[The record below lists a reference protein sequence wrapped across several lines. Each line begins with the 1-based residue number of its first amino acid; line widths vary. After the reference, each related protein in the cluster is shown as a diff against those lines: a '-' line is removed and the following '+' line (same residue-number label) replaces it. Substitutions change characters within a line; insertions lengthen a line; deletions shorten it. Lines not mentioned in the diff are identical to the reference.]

1 MREYPRQIPTL
12 NENPVLSPAKVAPHS
27 TTMRAWRKLATT
39 VRILPWQRD
48 ASADPPAD
56 DQDLGS
62 TLQLVP
68 SPASDEWQPK
78 PEPDILEDG
87 APKQILRAASPEF
100 MKWMLSKL
108 GALGANVATLT
119 THDAVHGLGAK
130 WEKTLH
136 EERGFGYG
144 PPTSPACIRAITAP
158 GQTSLYYFVTQH
170 PKGEALREELRKE
183 FGEDWQ
189 RQCFGRATHMLSHS
203 WGMPFAGFINALG
216 EVPPGS
222 FVWNDIL
229 AINQHGDAG
238 PLARAAMIADLN
250 SLEPVIRFTK
260 RVVLYFD
267 PIESPAPL
275 KRVWCLYEIMT
286 LVTTE
291 GFELMLGFTSEGRK
305 ELLKLADGFAL
316 KGGQKDTADVK
327 ASINKL
333 NKTIKAISSRKA
345 TATVPSDEKMIK
357 GMIEKKMGYAKFDNK
372 VKDALTEVWQGF
384 IGLVELRT
392 AAATPGLAKDA
403 DAFVK
408 VLKRVGK
415 RTLPRDD
422 IPFKSSSLNL
432 SGKKLGANEAHALGS
447 VLRSAKNLTS
457 LDLLRNNLGVQ
468 GASAIVDAAK
478 GKAQLATL
486 CGIKPEETERTFKYQ
501 GLNDGDA
508 VLLAFDLQ
516 THTALSNDLGVQ
528 GASAVVDAARES
540 TARNPLWHQTEEPSD
555 FSGLNAGDAVLS
567 PSTWRRT
574 RPSPRSICSGTI
586 MWKAPVPSWTPQRR
600 KHSSQPF
607 ATSNRRRRSA
617 TSQSN
622 EIESS

>member
-1 MREYPRQIPTL
+1 MREYPRQQIPTL
-12 NENPVLSPAKVAPHS
+12 NENPVLPPAKVAPHS
-27 TTMRAWRKLATT
+27 TTMRAWRKLVNT

-78 PEPDILEDG
+78 PEPNILEDG
-87 APKQILRAASPEF
+87 APKQMLRAASPEF

-238 PLARAAMIADLN
+238 PLARAAMSADLK

-357 GMIEKKMGYAKFDNK
+357 GMIVKKMGYDKFDQK

-432 SGKKLGANEAHALGS
+432 AGKKLGANEAHALGS
-447 VLRSAKNLTS
+447 VLRSPNNLTS
-457 LDLLRNNLGVQ
+457 LDLSQNDL
-468 GASAIVDAAK
+468 DAK
-478 GKAQLATL
+478 GAKAIADGL
-486 CGIKPEETERTFKYQ
+486 RTNSS
-501 GLNDGDA
+501 LTSISLDG
-508 VLLAFDLQ
+508 
-516 THTALSNDLGVQ
+516 HALSVKQLRG
-528 GASAVVDAARES
+528 
-540 TARNPLWHQTEEPSD
+540 EEPVESID
-555 FSGLNAGDAVLS
+555 LS
-567 PSTWRRT
+567 S
-574 RPSPRSICSGTI
+574 
-586 MWKAPVPSWTPQRR
+586 
-600 KHSSQPF
+600 KHLALLSATF
-607 ATSNRRRRSA
+607 IANLITSNTA
-617 TSQSN
+617 TKSLNLQDN
-622 EIESS
+622 NIGPDGAKHRA

>member
-1 MREYPRQIPTL
+1 
-12 NENPVLSPAKVAPHS
+12 
-27 TTMRAWRKLATT
+27 MRAWRKLATT

-62 TLQLVP
+62 ALQLVP

-78 PEPDILEDG
+78 PEPDVLEDG

-170 PKGEALREELRKE
+170 PAGEALREELRKE

-238 PLARAAMIADLN
+238 PLARAAMFADLN

-316 KGGQKDTADVK
+316 KGGQKDTAAVK

-357 GMIEKKMGYAKFDNK
+357 GMIEKKMGYDKFDQK

-422 IPFKSSSLNL
+422 IPFKASSLNL
-432 SGKKLGANEAHALGS
+432 SG
-447 VLRSAKNLTS
+447 
-457 LDLLRNNLGVQ
+457 
-468 GASAIVDAAK
+468 
-478 GKAQLATL
+478 
-486 CGIKPEETERTFKYQ
+486 
-501 GLNDGDA
+501 
-508 VLLAFDLQ
+508 
-516 THTALSNDLGVQ
+516 
-528 GASAVVDAARES
+528 
-540 TARNPLWHQTEEPSD
+540 
-555 FSGLNAGDAVLS
+555 
-567 PSTWRRT
+567 
-574 RPSPRSICSGTI
+574 
-586 MWKAPVPSWTPQRR
+586 
-600 KHSSQPF
+600 
-607 ATSNRRRRSA
+607 
-617 TSQSN
+617 
-622 EIESS
+622 